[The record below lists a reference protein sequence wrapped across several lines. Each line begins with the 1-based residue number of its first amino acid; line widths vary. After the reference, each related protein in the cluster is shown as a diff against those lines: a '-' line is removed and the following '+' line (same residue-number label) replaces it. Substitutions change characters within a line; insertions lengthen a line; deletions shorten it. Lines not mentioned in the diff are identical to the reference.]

1 MTALP
6 RFPEFKPVGLEDRA
20 VFQEHFLRR
29 PPEVCEAN
37 FTTIFVWRDYERS
50 RYTTVDGSLCVF
62 CDPPAEPAFF
72 LPPFGGNGVEEAVE
86 ACLSLHPRMACV
98 SESFLRRLGRG
109 LKHEED
115 AGNFDYVYRVEDLV
129 RLAGKKFDGK
139 RNLIRAFE
147 KGWRSRYATLT
158 AERLNGCRSLFRE
171 WARLKAARN
180 CGFSAAQE
188 RAVLEMLGRFEELGL
203 VGGGVEVDGRLEAF
217 TVGEKLSDDTVLVH
231 LEVVNPS
238 FKGLAQYINR
248 EFLRREWSDMTFVN
262 REQDMGLAGLRRA
275 KMSYHPARLVR
286 KYIVWK

>member
-1 MTALP
+1 MTGLP
-6 RFPEFKPVGLEDRA
+6 RFPEFKPVGLEDRPA
-20 VFQEHFLRR
+20 FQEHFRSH

-37 FTTIFVWRDYERS
+37 FTNIFAWREYERS
-50 RYTTVDGSLCVF
+50 RCTTVDGSLCVF
-62 CDPPAEPAFF
+62 CEPRSEPAFF
-72 LPPFGGNGVEEAVE
+72 LPPFGGSGVEEAVE

-98 SESFLRRLGRG
+98 SESFLQRHGRG
-109 LKHEED
+109 LKREED

-129 RLAGKKFDGK
+129 RLTGKKYDGK

-147 KGWRSRYATLT
+147 KGCRSRYV
-158 AERLNGCRSLFRE
+158 RLAAGHLDACRRLFRE
-171 WARLKAARN
+171 WAGLKAARN

-203 VGGGVEVDGRLEAF
+203 VGGGVEVEGRLAAF
-217 TVGEKLSDDTVLVH
+217 TVGEKLNEDTVLVH
-231 LEVVNPS
+231 LEIVNS
-238 FKGLAQYINR
+238 AFKGLAQYINR
-248 EFLRREWSDMTFVN
+248 EYLRREWADMTFVN